1 MSQSTTDQKAIEVNE
16 RQRQAIELRKAG
28 AGFEEIAR
36 QLGYKDASGA
46 YRAVKTALRKT
57 IQQPADELRALE
69 AARLDAMLLGIY
81 ADARKGNVAKI
92 DRVLKIMARRADL
105 FGLDAPKKTEDV
117 TDHRREAEAIAAEI
131 GKGDDPA
138 IVGQIERDLLL
149 GQEAVRR

>member
-1 MSQSTTDQKAIEVNE
+1 MNNQTLANQKAIEVTE
-16 RQRQAIELRKAG
+16 RQRQAVELRKAG

-46 YRAVKTALRKT
+46 YRAVKAALRKT

-81 ADARKGNVAKI
+81 ADARKGNVLKI

-105 FGLDAPKKTEDV
+105 FGLDAPKAFKDE
-117 TDHRREAEAIAAEI
+117 TDRSAQLAAIAATL
-131 GKGDDPA
+131 
-138 IVGQIERDLLL
+138 DLPPD
-149 GQEAVRR
+149 AVAELTADADRLIAQRAQR